1 MITEPDRPLRADAVR
16 NIERI
21 LRTARVVFAELGP
34 DAPLEEIARRASVG
48 IRTLYRHFPHKED
61 LVRAAVA
68 QSVTEDLAPAIE
80 HARGD
85 DDPLRGLTGLIEATL
100 SMVDRERSTLA
111 AANNSGALTADIA
124 APLLDSL
131 TELTGRAQQAGT
143 VRADLTPEDMHR
155 ILGMLTNVLWGMP
168 PGGDGWRRYVTLI
181 LDALKPDG
189 ASPLP
194 PAGVGSQGC
203 GSASCPSARV

>member
-1 MITEPDRPLRADAVR
+1 VVITEPDRPLRADAVR

-21 LRTARVVFAELGP
+21 LRASRAVFAELGP
-34 DAPLEEIARRASVG
+34 EAPLEEIARRANVG

-61 LVRAAVA
+61 LVRAAVG
-68 QSVTEDLAPAIE
+68 QSVAEDLSPAIE
-80 HARGD
+80 HALRD

-100 SMVDRERSTLA
+100 SMVGRERSTLA

-131 TELTGRAQQAGT
+131 TELTGRAQQAGLI
-143 VRADLTPEDMHR
+143 RADLTPEDMHR

-168 PGGDGWRRYVTLI
+168 PNSDGWRRYVTLV
-181 LDALKPDG
+181 LDALKPYG

-194 PAGVGSQGC
+194 PAGPVQEAPPSD
-203 GSASCPSARV
+203 SCWPA